1 MCRIVSRTLKLLMMF
16 DLNCAIPMR
25 VLLRL
30 SLLIRILIIGSTK
43 LSLINLVN
51 LLMIDLLGL
60 SLL

>member
-1 MCRIVSRTLKLLMMF
+1 MIVSRTLKLLMMF

-30 SLLIRILIIGSTK
+30 SLLVRILIIGSTK

>member
-1 MCRIVSRTLKLLMMF
+1 MCMIVSRTLKLLMMF

-30 SLLIRILIIGSTK
+30 SLLVRILIIGSTK

>member
-1 MCRIVSRTLKLLMMF
+1 MCMIVSRTLKLLMMF

-30 SLLIRILIIGSTK
+30 SLLVRILIIGSTK

-51 LLMIDLLGL
+51 LLMIDLLGF